1 MTQKDKT
8 GSLYKKE
15 KTSVNP
21 RLPTFTLYMNFQT
34 HIDCNRMK
42 SCIFIIFQNKKE
54 SVENFKF
61 IRIIRVVSLW
71 LIYMAL

>member
-34 HIDCNRMK
+34 HIDRNRMK
-42 SCIFIIFQNKKE
+42 S
-54 SVENFKF
+54 
-61 IRIIRVVSLW
+61 SL
-71 LIYMAL
+71 LSSETRRNRLKILNLLELYV